1 MPGGYGIAD
10 VMRKRRAVVELPAVR
25 RRPPV
30 FSRACV
36 CCDGDSYNRSQIVA
50 QVIEVPVCGFCHEHA
65 IGTPR
70 SALWLA
76 ITVVVGTAMIAFGL
90 AGVTR
95 GPGAATAGMLI
106 GVGVTLFGIAAV
118 WGRWELR
125 HRRDL
130 RHSGHHLGLAIE
142 AGPKH
147 TLVWTT
153 NDRLADELV
162 AANPG
167 ARRKVDRGLGRGA
180 IPEARLLGAPAEP
193 AGDAERQRM
202 VDEILGPPRRD

>member
-1 MPGGYGIAD
+1 
-10 VMRKRRAVVELPAVR
+10 MRKRRAVVELPAVR

-30 FSRACV
+30 FSRSCV
-36 CCDGDSYNRSQIVA
+36 CCDGDSYNRNQIVA
-50 QVIEVPVCGFCHEHA
+50 QGIEVPVCGFCHEHA

-70 SALWLA
+70 SAVWLA
-76 ITVVVGTAMIAFGL
+76 ITVAVGAAMIAFGL
-90 AGVTR
+90 SSLTR
-95 GPGAATAGMLI
+95 GGAGSAGMMI
-106 GVGVTLFGIAAV
+106 GVGATFFGIAAV
-118 WGRWELR
+118 WGNWELR

-142 AGPKH
+142 AGPSH

-167 ARRKVDRGLGRGA
+167 ARRRLDRGLGRGA
-180 IPEARLLGAPAEP
+180 IPEARLLGGTAEP
-193 AGDAERQRM
+193 AAPDDAERRRM
-202 VDEILGPPRRD
+202 VDEILGPPRRE